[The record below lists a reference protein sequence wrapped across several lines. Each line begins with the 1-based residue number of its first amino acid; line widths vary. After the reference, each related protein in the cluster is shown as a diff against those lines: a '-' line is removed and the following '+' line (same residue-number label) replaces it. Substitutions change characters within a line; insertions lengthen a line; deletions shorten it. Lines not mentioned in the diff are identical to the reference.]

1 MQRAP
6 DFSQADQ
13 VIQKAL
19 EQEVFPA
26 ACVLVGRREKVLF
39 RRAYGRL
46 SIEEDAGLCNEQ
58 TRFDLA
64 SVSKPLAVG
73 MLALRAMESGK
84 LCLWDKLGAFIDA
97 PADKQEITI
106 AQILTH
112 TAGFPPGLHLWQL
125 ARTPEQSTE
134 LILAAPLDFQPR
146 TRVQYSCTGFIL
158 LGQLLECIYGLPLN
172 ELALQEVFWPL
183 KMKNTSYLPAGGNI
197 ASTEMQDDGFCLT

>member
-73 MLALRAMESGK
+73 MLALRAMKAASSACGTS
-84 LCLWDKLGAFIDA
+84 WA
-97 PADKQEITI
+97 PSSTR
-106 AQILTH
+106 
-112 TAGFPPGLHLWQL
+112 PP
-125 ARTPEQSTE
+125 
-134 LILAAPLDFQPR
+134 
-146 TRVQYSCTGFIL
+146 
-158 LGQLLECIYGLPLN
+158 
-172 ELALQEVFWPL
+172 
-183 KMKNTSYLPAGGNI
+183 TSRRSP
-197 ASTEMQDDGFCLT
+197 SRRF

>member
-84 LCLWDKLGAFIDA
+84 LCLNKANLIVYSHGDYLALGRKLGSFGYSVR
-97 PADKQEITI
+97 KK
-106 AQILTH
+106 
-112 TAGFPPGLHLWQL
+112 
-125 ARTPEQSTE
+125 
-134 LILAAPLDFQPR
+134 PR
-146 TRVQYSCTGFIL
+146 
-158 LGQLLECIYGLPLN
+158 
-172 ELALQEVFWPL
+172 
-183 KMKNTSYLPAGGNI
+183 KK
-197 ASTEMQDDGFCLT
+197 